1 MTKSR
6 TKLTL
11 GGAAARPIQE
21 KPPAPEPLAVPI
33 LDSHTHLDLQGTDI
47 AEALDAAAAVGVER
61 IVQVGI
67 DVPSSRW
74 GAEVAAEH
82 DRVLATVA
90 LHPNEAPVL
99 ADLDGQLAEI
109 DLLAARPEVR
119 GIGETGLDYYR
130 TGDEGREQQERS
142 FRAHIDIAKRHGK
155 ALVIHDRDAHDDVL
169 RVLAEEGAPERVVF
183 HCFSGGPEL
192 AKACAEHGYVMS
204 FAGTVTFKNAADL
217 REAAKL
223 APRELLLVETD
234 GPFLTPMPYR
244 GQPNAPYL
252 TPLTIRA
259 LAEIRGDDLDELCA
273 AVWANGER
281 VFALPS

>member
-1 MTKSR
+1 MSR
-6 TKLTL
+6 DGLTL
-11 GGAAARPIQE
+11 GGAAKRPIPQ
-21 KPPAPEPLAVPI
+21 KPPPPEPLAVPI
-33 LDSHTHLDLQGTDI
+33 LDSHTHLDLQDTDI
-47 AEALDAAAAVGVER
+47 AAALDEAEAVGVAR
-61 IVQVGI
+61 VVQVGI

-74 GAEVAAEH
+74 SAGIAAEH
-82 DRVLATVA
+82 ERVLATVA
-90 LHPNEAPVL
+90 LHPNEAPTL
-99 ADLDGQLAEI
+99 ADLDSALAEI
-109 DLLAARPEVR
+109 DKLAARPEVR

-130 TGDEGREQQERS
+130 TGEEGRSQQERS

-169 RVLAEEGAPERVVF
+169 RVLAEEGAPDRVVF
-183 HCFSGGPEL
+183 HCFSGGSEL

-204 FAGTVTFKNAADL
+204 FAGTLTFKNAAGL
-217 REAAKL
+217 REAAAI

-259 LAEIRGDDLDELCA
+259 LAEVRGEDLDELCA
-273 AVWANGER
+273 AVWATGER
-281 VFALPS
+281 IFL